1 MVSLTTLLIA
11 TALSAEPVD
20 LTGTWRLDWRVVSRN
35 RVPVI
40 GRITTSSEAWAL
52 ARVEDNGHGLSQEQR
67 LCGGLVRAGAVQS
80 QLPPEYIASVPPKTY
95 DVRIQAEGDQLTFQ
109 ADTGKFW
116 SGHDPTCAHLPEDAD
131 DPCVTDWDSDGQP
144 GATVKV
150 KAPLFKWVDVYVAQ
164 RTHLVLNG
172 RVTSAD
178 RIEGLVEM
186 WQMDTHVLAA
196 TNRLFARNPK
206 VWIVPEESRFTM
218 VRVDDETTCA
228 DFAPPRNHGFVA
240 TLESD

>member
-1 MVSLTTLLIA
+1 M
-11 TALSAEPVD
+11 
-20 LTGTWRLDWRVVSRN
+20 VSRN

-52 ARVEDNGHGLSQEQR
+52 ARVEDNGDGLSQEQR
-67 LCGGLVRAGAVQS
+67 LCGGLVRAGAVKS
-80 QLPPEYIASVPPKTY
+80 QLPPEYIASVPSKSY
-95 DVRIQAEGDQLTFQ
+95 DVRLLEDGDQLMFE

-116 SGHDPTCAHLPEDAD
+116 SGHDPSCAHLPVDPD
-131 DPCVTDWDSDGQP
+131 DPCVLDSDKDGRP

-164 RTHLVLNG
+164 RTHLVLSG

-178 RIEGLVEM
+178 RVEGLAEM

-218 VRVDDETTCA
+218 VRVADGATCA
-228 DFAPPRNHGFVA
+228 DFGPPKDHGFVS
-240 TLESD
+240 THEPE